1 MSLVKRYSKQLIGFA
16 GFSSLLVLWQLAGF
30 LNILPKFVL
39 PTPLEIGNAFVRD
52 RALLIHNSLSTP
64 LGPRIETISPFC
76 TSSDTLFKTAL
87 SPKEKLTSFTVKIS
101 VTYQFVC
108 KTFVF

>member
-39 PTPLEIGNAFVRD
+39 PTPLEIGTAFVLR
-52 RALLIHNSLSTP
+52 
-64 LGPRIETISPFC
+64 
-76 TSSDTLFKTAL
+76 SSA
-87 SPKEKLTSFTVKIS
+87 SASS
-101 VTYQFVC
+101 QFVYSSSGLDRTC
-108 KTFVF
+108 YRRSSCCRFCDSHG